1 MKIDLKQS
9 LSKKC
14 DAKIVQADNWW
25 NKTERGG
32 NITGERR
39 ISDESSKIL

>member
-14 DAKIVQADNWW
+14 DAKIVQADNRW
-25 NKTERGG
+25 NQTKRRR